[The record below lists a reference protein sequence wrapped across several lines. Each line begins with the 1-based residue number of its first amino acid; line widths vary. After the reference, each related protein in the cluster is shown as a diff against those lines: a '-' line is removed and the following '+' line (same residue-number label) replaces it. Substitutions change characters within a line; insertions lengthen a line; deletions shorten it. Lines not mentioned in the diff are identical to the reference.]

1 MGDAAVRIDKWLW
14 SVRLFKTRSQ
24 ASEACRKGNV
34 KIDGKPVKA
43 SREVIIGSIIDV
55 HQNPIVKTVEVK
67 VAIKNRVGAKLVAL
81 NMIDHTPQAE
91 YDKLKIIAEMNPE
104 WRERGAGR
112 PTKKERRSIT
122 KLKNNKL

>member
-1 MGDAAVRIDKWLW
+1 MEVIRIDKWLW
-14 SVRLFKTRSQ
+14 SVRLFKTRSK

-34 KIDGKPVKA
+34 KMDDKAVKA
-43 SREVIIGSIIDV
+43 SREISVGNIISIQ
-55 HQNPIVKTVEVK
+55 QNPIVKTVEVK

-81 NMIDHTPQAE
+81 NMIDLTPQSE
-91 YDKLKIIAEMNPE
+91 YDKLKIMAEMNPE

>member
-1 MGDAAVRIDKWLW
+1 MEAIRIDKWLW
-14 SVRLFKTRSQ
+14 SVRLFKTRSK

-34 KIDGKPVKA
+34 KMDGKVVKA
-43 SREVIIGSIIDV
+43 SREISAGNIISIQ
-55 HQNPIVKTVEVK
+55 QNPIVKTVEVK

-81 NMIDHTPQAE
+81 NMIDLTPQSE
-91 YDKLKIIAEMNPE
+91 YDKLKITAEMNPE

>member
-1 MGDAAVRIDKWLW
+1 MEAIRIDKWLW
-14 SVRLFKTRSQ
+14 SVRLFKTRSK

-34 KIDGKPVKA
+34 KMDDKVVKA
-43 SREVIIGSIIDV
+43 SREISVGNIISIQ
-55 HQNPIVKTVEVK
+55 QNPIVKTVEVK

-81 NMIDHTPQAE
+81 NMIDLTPQSE

>member
-1 MGDAAVRIDKWLW
+1 MDSVRIDKWLW
-14 SVRLFKTRSQ
+14 AVRLFKTRSQ

-43 SREVIIGSIIDV
+43 SREVSVGNIIDI
-55 HQNPIVKTVEVK
+55 HQNPIIKTAEVK
-67 VAIKNRVGAKLVAL
+67 NVIKNRVGAKLVPDH
-81 NMIDHTPQAE
+81 MIDRTPQSE
-91 YDKLKIIAEMNPE
+91 YDKLIMMTEMNPE